1 MSEELVLECE
11 GLAKRY
17 PNGKL
22 AVDGV
27 SLAIRRGETHGL
39 VGESGS
45 GKSTVARMALMLERP
60 TAGRVRLLGEEITG
74 LGQRALR
81 AKRGTMQLVLQDPIA
96 ALNRS
101 RPVRHAIE
109 LPLILH
115 TRMTREER
123 SARVGELLDLVGLDR
138 TLAERHPSEL
148 SGGQCQRIGIARAL
162 ALNPELVVLDEAVS
176 AIDVV
181 MQAQILNL
189 LKDLQ
194 RSLGLT
200 YLFVSH
206 DLAVVKYMSH
216 TMTVMRAGIV
226 EEQGDCEEIFRST
239 ENAYT
244 RELIAAVPAFD

>member
-1 MSEELVLECE
+1 MTQEHVLECID
-11 GLAKRY
+11 LRKTY
-17 PNGKL
+17 SNGTL

-27 SLAIRRGETHGL
+27 SLAIPRGQTHGL

-45 GKSTVARMALMLERP
+45 GKSTVARMALLLEKP
-60 TAGRVRLLGEEITG
+60 TSGRVRLLGEDITD
-74 LGQRALR
+74 LSQKRLR
-81 AKRGTMQLVLQDPIA
+81 PKRGTMQLVLQDPIA

-101 RPVRHAIE
+101 RPVRHAVE

-115 TRMTREER
+115 SSMSKQQRD
-123 SARVGELLDLVGLDR
+123 ARVAELLDLVGLDHA
-138 TLAERHPSEL
+138 LADRHPSEL

-216 TMTVMRAGIV
+216 SMTVMRAGIV

-239 ENAYT
+239 TNAYT
-244 RELIAAVPAFD
+244 RELIAAVPTFG

>member
-1 MSEELVLECE
+1 MSDDSVLECVD
-11 GLAKRY
+11 LTKTY

-27 SLAIRRGETHGL
+27 SLSIRRGETHGL

-45 GKSTVARMALMLERP
+45 GKSTVARMALMLEQP
-60 TAGRVRLLGEEITG
+60 TSGTVRLLGEDISA
-74 LGQRALR
+74 LSAKRLR
-81 AKRGTMQLVLQDPIA
+81 ARRGTMQLVMQDPIA

-115 TRMTREER
+115 TSMTREQR
-123 SARVGELLDLVGLDR
+123 SARIDELLDLVGLTR
-138 TLAERHPSEL
+138 ALSERHPAEL

-189 LKDLQ
+189 LRDLQ
-194 RSLGLT
+194 RDFGLT

-216 TMTVMRAGIV
+216 SMTVMRAGVI
-226 EEQGDCEEIFRST
+226 EEQGPCDEIFRST
-239 ENAYT
+239 TNAYT
-244 RELIAAVPAFD
+244 RELIDAVPAFA

>member
-1 MSEELVLECE
+1 MSDDIVLECT
-11 GLAKRY
+11 GLTKVY
-17 PNGKL
+17 PNGKR
-22 AVDGV
+22 AVSDV
-27 SLAIRRGETHGL
+27 SLAIRRGQTHGL

-45 GKSTVARMALMLERP
+45 GKSTVARMALMLEQP
-60 TAGRVRLLGEEITG
+60 TEGSVRLLGEDITG
-74 LGQRALR
+74 LSQRQLR
-81 AKRGTMQLVLQDPIA
+81 AHRGTMQLVLQDPIA

-115 TRMTREER
+115 TSMTKQQRRER
-123 SARVGELLDLVGLDR
+123 IDELLDLVGLDVA
-138 TLAERHPSEL
+138 LSERHPSEL

-189 LKDLQ
+189 LRDLQ
-194 RSLGLT
+194 EELGLT

-206 DLAVVKYMSH
+206 DLAVVRYMSH
-216 TMTVMRAGIV
+216 AMTVMRNGLV
-226 EEQGDCEEIFRST
+226 EEQGDCEDIFRST
-239 ENAYT
+239 TNTYT
-244 RELIAAVPAFD
+244 RELIAAVPDFS

>member
-1 MSEELVLECE
+1 MVLICE
-11 GLAKRY
+11 GLSKTY
-17 PNGKL
+17 PNGKV

-27 SLAIRRGETHGL
+27 SLAIRRGQTHGL

-45 GKSTVARMALMLERP
+45 GKSTVARMALMLEEP
-60 TAGRVRLLGEEITG
+60 TTGKVVLLGEDITR
-74 LGQRALR
+74 LDANQLR
-81 AKRGTMQLVLQDPIA
+81 AKRRTMQLVLQDPIA

-109 LPLILH
+109 LPLLLH
-115 TRMTREER
+115 TSMTRR
-123 SARVGELLDLVGLDR
+123 QRDARINELLDMVGLARVLGD
-138 TLAERHPSEL
+138 RHPSEL

-162 ALNPELVVLDEAVS
+162 AVNPRLVVLDEAVS

-189 LKDLQ
+189 LRDLQ
-194 RSLGLT
+194 VSLGLT

-206 DLAVVKYMSH
+206 DLAVIRYMSH
-216 TMTVMRAGIV
+216 TMSVMRSGVI

>member
-1 MSEELVLECE
+1 MSDEYVLACE
-11 GLAKRY
+11 GLTKRY

-27 SLAIRRGETHGL
+27 SLAIRRGRTHGL

-45 GKSTVARMALMLERP
+45 GKSTVARMALMLEKP
-60 TAGRVRLLGEEITG
+60 TTGSIRLLGEEISS
-74 LGQRALR
+74 LGPRALR
-81 AKRGTMQLVLQDPIA
+81 AKRGKMQLVLQDPIA

-101 RPVRHAIE
+101 RPVRHAVE

-115 TRMTREER
+115 TSMTREQR
-123 SARVGELLDLVGLDR
+123 RARVDELLALVGLDAA
-138 TLAERHPSEL
+138 LAGRHPSEL

-162 ALNPELVVLDEAVS
+162 ALNPDLVVLDEAVS

-194 RSLGLT
+194 KTLGLT

-216 TMTVMRAGIV
+216 DMTVMRGGIV
-226 EEQGDCEEIFRST
+226 EDQGDSEEIFRST
-239 ENAYT
+239 QNAYT
-244 RELIAAVPAFD
+244 RELIAAVPTFD